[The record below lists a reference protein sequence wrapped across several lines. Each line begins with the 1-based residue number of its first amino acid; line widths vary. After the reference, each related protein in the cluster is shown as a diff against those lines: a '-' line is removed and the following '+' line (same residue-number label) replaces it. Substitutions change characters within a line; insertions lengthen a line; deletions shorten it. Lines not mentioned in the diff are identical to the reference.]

1 MSSKIFQIDSD
12 VLQQAEL
19 YARQRNINLNRLVED
34 FMRKFIR
41 QSQNEKNDIKVT
53 AFVESLGVDLNLP
66 SDFDDKKAYQ
76 NYLGEKYK

>member
-76 NYLGEKYK
+76 DYLWEKYK